1 MVSTASTV
9 TAFCTPDTVRL
20 VQWPLIITLL
30 EIPLT
35 ATALW
40 SQTMVW
46 FSLMPATLRLS
57 PGGAVGVGVGELDAP
72 GPVVWVPLVEG
83 ARLVGELLGVGES
96 MIKLPRVSRCA
107 LYAAIPPARA
117 TRPTT
122 KNAAKIH
129 NARLADGGLCDAP
142 GNGRP

>member
-1 MVSTASTV
+1 MTV
-9 TAFCTPDTVRL
+9 
-20 VQWPLIITLL
+20 L

-35 ATALW
+35 ATALC

-46 FSLMPATLRLS
+46 RSLMPATLRLS
-57 PGGAVGVGVGELDAP
+57 PGGAADPDAGELDVP
-72 GPVVWVPLVEG
+72 GPGVWFPLAEG
-83 ARLVGELLGVGES
+83 ARLVGEMLGVGES
-96 MIKLPRVSRCA
+96 ITKLPRDSRCA

-129 NARLADGGLCDAP
+129 NARLPEGDRGDAE